1 MRRRMIE
8 RGRSSETES
17 GTKAGEKR
25 GLGFWRHS
33 NLCINITG
41 SHHVP
46 LLPPASAILRPWQY
60 KLYYFF
66 VCPLHAFY
74 RPSRARTKRRDSFL
88 SYVTTRN
95 EV

>member
-66 VCPLHAFY
+66 RLSTP
-74 RPSRARTKRRDSFL
+74 RFL
-88 SYVTTRN
+88 SSFTRADQEARLVPVVCHN
-95 EV
+95 S